1 MQKLILGE
9 MLTDKVYQ
17 YFNVTTDDYGR
28 LLVNGLLQNR
38 QECYHI
44 RLMKPIHLVKGNDK
58 IDEILLFMDGT
69 IEFHEKRSREA
80 LCWCEYDEH
89 IISQVINQLECLLF
103 IKKHEDTILEIKNT
117 IEFTKDVRMR
127 VSALREKYAV
137 RRRYMPR
144 YIGLGNM
151 CYMPKLKE
159 YRMLVGSPLNHSPK
173 EGYVVV
179 FKAE

>member
-44 RLMKPIHLVKGNDK
+44 QLMKPIYIYKEHDR
-58 IDEILLFMDGT
+58 IDSVLLFMDGT
-69 IEFHEKRSREA
+69 IEFHSMMHRDAFNWSEFNTN
-80 LCWCEYDEH
+80 

-117 IEFTKDVRMR
+117 IESTKDVRMR

-179 FKAE
+179 FKTE